1 MNPQHDQGG
10 GKRPQRNRDGGKRP
24 QHKRDGD
31 KQLFSGLRAWGKD
44 VILKKVISNS
54 AYLFSSQAVSAVLS
68 ILAANLLGV
77 ASFGEL
83 GVVISFVTNINRL
96 LSFRMGDFVI
106 RYMGGFLADDKRK
119 NASAILKVAGLTEL
133 STSTLAYLVLIA
145 LSRWGALTFAK
156 DLSTQPLFI
165 IYGITILGN
174 VITET
179 ATGALQVTGHFKSLA
194 LLNFF
199 QSLITIGLFAAVIFY
214 QGGVFAVMLVYLVG
228 KMILGIGPVL
238 LALYWLP
245 KHLGKGW
252 WRTAMRGN
260 LPERKEMIRFAVN
273 SNFSGTV
280 TILARDSEVLWVSY
294 FFDTTVAGYFKVAL
308 AVINLVVMPI
318 TPFISTTFPEITRN
332 VARREW
338 ARLKQLL
345 TRVTT
350 ISGGWT
356 GAVAAGL
363 LLLGRQL
370 LFSPW
375 TLFGRTI
382 FIYKEAY
389 APAYVVL
396 MVLLIGY
403 GVANVFYWDRSLLLA
418 FGKAELPLRVSF
430 FTMLGKV
437 GLAFLIVPVL
447 GYLAEAA
454 LFSAYFV
461 VTVGILV
468 YKGLGEIKRQAGN
481 PS

>member
-1 MNPQHDQGG
+1 MNPQQG
-10 GKRPQRNRDGGKRP
+10 RDGGEGR
-24 QHKRDGD
+24 
-31 KQLFSGLRAWGKD
+31 FSGLRSWGKD

-54 AYLFSSQAVSAVLS
+54 AYLFASQAVSAVLS

-83 GVVISFVTNINRL
+83 GVVISFVSNINRL

-106 RYMGGFLADDKRK
+106 RYMGGFLADDKRHQ
-119 NASAILKVAGLTEL
+119 ASASLKVAGLTEL
-133 STSTLAYLVLIA
+133 TTSILAYLILLA

-156 DLSTQPLFI
+156 DITTQPLFI
-165 IYGITILGN
+165 IYGFTILGN

-194 LLNFF
+194 LLNFV
-199 QSLITIGLFAAVIFY
+199 QSLITIGLFAVVIFN
-214 QGGVFAVMLVYLVG
+214 QGGIFAVMLVYLVG

-245 KHLGKGW
+245 KSLGKGW
-252 WRTAMRGN
+252 WRTPMRGN
-260 LPERKEMIRFAVN
+260 LPERKEMLRFAVN

-294 FFDTTVAGYFKVAL
+294 FFNTTVAGYFKVAL
-308 AVINLVVMPI
+308 AVINLMVMPI

-332 VARREW
+332 VARREYG
-338 ARLKQLL
+338 RLKQLL
-345 TRVTT
+345 ARVTT
-350 ISGGWT
+350 ISGVWT

-363 LLLGRQL
+363 LLLGKQL

-375 TLFGRTI
+375 SLFGRTI
-382 FIYKEAY
+382 YIYKEAY
-389 APAYVVL
+389 APAYAVL
-396 MVLLIGY
+396 LVLLIGF
-403 GVANVFYWDRSLLLA
+403 GVANIFYWDRSLLLA
-418 FGKAELPLRVSF
+418 FGKAGLPLRVSF
-430 FTMLGKV
+430 FAMLGKV
-437 GLAFLIVPVL
+437 ALAFLIVPVL

-461 VTVGILV
+461 VTVGFLV
-468 YKGLGEIKRQAGN
+468 FKGLAEIRRQSTSAF
-481 PS
+481 

>member
-1 MNPQHDQGG
+1 MS
-10 GKRPQRNRDGGKRP
+10 RI
-24 QHKRDGD
+24 
-31 KQLFSGLRAWGKD
+31 FSSIKSWGKD
-44 VILKKVISNS
+44 VILKKVVSNS
-54 AYLFSSQAVSAVLS
+54 AYLFSGQAASAILS

-96 LSFRMGDFVI
+96 LSFRMGDFVV
-106 RYMGGFLADDKRK
+106 RYMGAFLAEDKRK
-119 NASAILKVAGLTEL
+119 NAAAILKVAGLTEL
-133 STSTLAYLVLIA
+133 STSLLAYLVLVA
-145 LSRWGALTFAK
+145 LSRWGALTFTK
-156 DLSTQPLFI
+156 DLTTQPLFI

-179 ATGALQVTGHFKSLA
+179 ATGALQVMGHFRSLA
-194 LLNFF
+194 LLNFIE
-199 QSLITIGLFAAVIFY
+199 SLALLGLFAVVMVN

-228 KMILGIGPVL
+228 KMILGIGPVV

-245 KHLGKGW
+245 KTLGKGW
-252 WRTAMRGN
+252 WRTPMRGN
-260 LPERKEMIRFAVN
+260 LPERKPMIKFAVN

-318 TPFISTTFPEITRN
+318 TPFISTTFPEITRH
-332 VARREW
+332 VAKQEW

-345 TRVTT
+345 TRVTV
-350 ISGGWT
+350 ISGTWT
-356 GAVAAGL
+356 GAVAAGM

-375 TLFGRTI
+375 SLFGRTI
-382 FIYKEAY
+382 YIYKEAF
-389 APAYVVL
+389 APAYNVL
-396 MVLLIGY
+396 LVLLIGF
-403 GVANVFYWDRSLLLA
+403 GIANIFYWNRSLLLA

-430 FTMLGKV
+430 FAMVGKV

-447 GYLAEAA
+447 GYMAEAA

-461 VTVGILV
+461 VTVGV
-468 YKGLGEIKRQAGN
+468 MVFMGLAEIRKRSGKAIF
-481 PS
+481 S

>member
-1 MNPQHDQGG
+1 VKGLEP
-10 GKRPQRNRDGGKRP
+10 PQR
-24 QHKRDGD
+24 KRDGAQRKRD
-31 KQLFSGLRAWGKD
+31 GVKRFFSGLETWGKD
-44 VILKKVISNS
+44 VILKKVVSNS
-54 AYLFSSQAVSAVLS
+54 AYLFGSQAASAVLS

-96 LSFRMGDFVI
+96 LSFRMGDFVV
-106 RYMGGFLADDKRK
+106 RYMGGFLAGDKHK

-133 STSTLAYLVLIA
+133 LSSLMAYLVLLA

-156 DLSTQPLFI
+156 DITTQPLFI
-165 IYGITILGN
+165 IYGITILAN
-174 VITET
+174 VLTET
-179 ATGALQVTGHFKSLA
+179 ATGALQVTGRFRSIA
-194 LLNFF
+194 LLNFG
-199 QSLITIGLFAAVIFY
+199 QSLITVGLFAVVFFN
-214 QGGVFAVMLVYLVG
+214 QGGIMAVMLVYLVG
-228 KMILGIGPVL
+228 KVILGIGPVL

-245 KHLGKGW
+245 KTLGRGW
-252 WRTAMRGN
+252 WRTPMRGN
-260 LPERKEMIRFAVN
+260 LPERKAMIRFAVN

-280 TILARDSEVLWVSY
+280 TILARDSELLWVSY

-318 TPFISTTFPEITRN
+318 TPFISTTFPEITRH
-332 VARREW
+332 VAKREW

-345 TRVTT
+345 VRVTT
-350 ISGGWT
+350 ISGVWT

-363 LLLGRQL
+363 LLLGQQL

-375 TLFGRTI
+375 SLLGRTI
-382 FIYKEAY
+382 YIYKEAY
-389 APAYVVL
+389 APAYTVL
-396 MVLLIGY
+396 LVLLIGY
-403 GVANVFYWDRSLLLA
+403 GVANIFFWDRSLLLA

-430 FTMLGKV
+430 FTMVGKV

-461 VTVGILV
+461 VSVGILV
-468 YKGLGEIKRQAGN
+468 MMGIREIRRQAA
-481 PS
+481 

>member
-1 MNPQHDQGG
+1 VS
-10 GKRPQRNRDGGKRP
+10 RI
-24 QHKRDGD
+24 
-31 KQLFSGLRAWGKD
+31 FSSIKSWGKD
-44 VILKKVISNS
+44 VILKKVVSNS
-54 AYLFSSQAVSAVLS
+54 AYLFSGQAASAILS

-96 LSFRMGDFVI
+96 LSFRMGDFVV
-106 RYMGGFLADDKRK
+106 RYMGAFLAEDKRK
-119 NASAILKVAGLTEL
+119 NAAAILKVAGLTEL
-133 STSTLAYLVLIA
+133 STSLLAYLVLVA
-145 LSRWGALTFAK
+145 LSRWGALTFTK
-156 DLSTQPLFI
+156 DLTTQPLFI

-179 ATGALQVTGHFKSLA
+179 ATGALQVMGHFRSLA
-194 LLNFF
+194 LLNFIE
-199 QSLITIGLFAAVIFY
+199 SLALLGLFAVVMVN

-228 KMILGIGPVL
+228 KLILGIGPVV

-245 KHLGKGW
+245 KTLGKGW
-252 WRTAMRGN
+252 WRTPMRGN
-260 LPERKEMIRFAVN
+260 LPERKPMIKFAVN

-318 TPFISTTFPEITRN
+318 TPFISTTFPEITRH
-332 VARREW
+332 VAKQEW

-345 TRVTT
+345 TRVTV
-350 ISGGWT
+350 ISGTWT
-356 GAVAAGL
+356 GVVAAGML
-363 LLLGRQL
+363 LVGRQL

-375 TLFGRTI
+375 SLFGRTI
-382 FIYKEAY
+382 YIYKEAFT
-389 APAYVVL
+389 PAYNVL
-396 MVLLIGY
+396 LVLLIGF
-403 GVANVFYWDRSLLLA
+403 GIANIFYWNRSLLLA

-430 FTMLGKV
+430 FAMVGKV

-447 GYLAEAA
+447 GYMAEAA

-461 VTVGILV
+461 VTVGV
-468 YKGLGEIKRQAGN
+468 MVFMGLAEIRKRSGKAITT
-481 PS
+481 